1 MLHHSKYFR
10 SEERRKM
17 RPGPQRRVEFSEA
30 GPGDKGFIRDEIS
43 SFWVSEK
50 AESEHFVDSPAG
62 CAGASPVYST
72 TPFVMG
78 WEELLAVI
86 SCLISA
92 ASDCTNR
99 RRLDVMCAQGPVLLW
114 WGQKTLSDR
123 EGGST
128 RQSLS
133 KSWWLAQVMSGE
145 YTSMVSAAVGAW
157 LINLGRAPTVATLSS
172 TPQ

>member
-1 MLHHSKYFR
+1 
-10 SEERRKM
+10 M

-30 GPGDKGFIRDEIS
+30 GPETKDLSEMRL

-50 AESEHFVDSPAG
+50 AESKHFVDSPAG

-114 WGQKTLSDR
+114 WWGQKTPP
-123 EGGST
+123 E
-128 RQSLS
+128 
-133 KSWWLAQVMSGE
+133 SG
-145 YTSMVSAAVGAW
+145 VHGKVCQRAVGW
-157 LINLGRAPTVATLSS
+157 RK
-172 TPQ
+172 

>member
-1 MLHHSKYFR
+1 
-10 SEERRKM
+10 M

-30 GPGDKGFIRDEIS
+30 RPGDKGFIRDEIE
-43 SFWVSEK
+43 FLGFR
-50 AESEHFVDSPAG
+50 ESRIEHFVDSPAG

-123 EGGST
+123 EGST

-133 KSWWLAQVMSGE
+133 KSCWLAQVMSGE

>member
-1 MLHHSKYFR
+1 
-10 SEERRKM
+10 M

-30 GPGDKGFIRDEIS
+30 GAGDKGFIRDEIE
-43 SFWVSEK
+43 FLGFR
-50 AESEHFVDSPAG
+50 ESRIQAFCRLTCRVRRR
-62 CAGASPVYST
+62 ASPVYST

-114 WGQKTLSDR
+114 WGQKTLR
-123 EGGST
+123 
-128 RQSLS
+128 R
-133 KSWWLAQVMSGE
+133 E
-145 YTSMVSAAVGAW
+145 YTAKFV
-157 LINLGRAPTVATLSS
+157 
-172 TPQ
+172 